1 MIVNNNLE
9 KTVKALILALICHFF
24 GLFPAFGQRVLTL
37 EQALEIAQ
45 TNSPDIKRSILNL
58 ESNRKSLDA
67 QQASLKSKFSLE
79 VTPFDFSRSR
89 VFDEFFSTWNTSED
103 YNSSGTFSVIQPIT
117 KTDGTLSLVN
127 TFGYRDNFSEFQD
140 IRTKT
145 YYNNLYLQLE
155 QPIFTYNR
163 TRLQLN
169 ELELNLEN
177 AQMSH
182 SIQLLNLEKNVT
194 QSFYD
199 VYQQQNEVQIAI
211 DELENQQISYDI
223 TKNKV
228 EAGLSAK
235 EELYQAE
242 LNFASSKSTLQNQQ
256 VALEN
261 AKDNFK
267 VMIGMSLYEEVS
279 VLANVALSPYEI
291 DLDQAIEHGLE
302 QRMELRQREIDI
314 ERSQFELIRTNAQ
327 NEFKGNVNLSMGV
340 FGDDPRFND
349 VYESP
354 TNNPRVAVSFNIPLW
369 DWGEKKA
376 RLAASRADLEVSKI
390 DLSDQKN
397 DIIINIRQVYRSL
410 QNLETQIEIAR
421 QNVKNAELT
430 YEINLER
437 YQNGDLTSMDLN
449 QFQIQ
454 LSDKKIALSSAL
466 INYKL
471 ELLNL
476 KIQSLWDFEIQQSI
490 LNSTLNP
497 KK

>member
-1 MIVNNNLE
+1 ML
-9 KTVKALILALICHFF
+9 TILLACNFF
-24 GLFPAFGQRVLTL
+24 APSSASGQRVMNLN
-37 EQALEIAQ
+37 EALEIAKS
-45 TNSPDIKRSILNL
+45 NSPDIRRSILNL
-58 ESNRKSLDA
+58 ESNRKSLEA

-79 VTPFDFSRSR
+79 VTPFDFNRRR

-103 YNSSGTFSVIQPIT
+103 YNSSGTFSVVQPIT
-117 KTDGTLSLVN
+117 RTDGTLSLVN
-127 TFGYRDNFSEFQD
+127 TFGYRDNFSQFQD

-145 YYNNLYLQLE
+145 YYNNLYLQLD

-163 TRLQLN
+163 TKLQLT

-182 SIQLLNLEKNVT
+182 AIQLLDLERNVT
-194 QSFYD
+194 QAFYD
-199 VYQQQNEVQIAI
+199 VYQQQNAVQIAV
-211 DELENQQISYDI
+211 DELENQQVSYDI

-242 LNFASSKSTLQNQQ
+242 LNLATSKSTLQNRQ
-256 VALEN
+256 VSLEN

-267 VMIGMSLYEEVS
+267 VMIGISPYEEIS
-279 VLANVALSPYEI
+279 VLGDIALSPYEV
-291 DLDQAIEHGLE
+291 DLDQAIQHGLE

-327 NEFKGNVNLSMGV
+327 NEFKGNIALSMGI
-340 FGDDPRFND
+340 FGDDTKFSD

-369 DWGEKKA
+369 DWGEKRA
-376 RLAASRADLEVSKI
+376 RLAASRADLEVSKV
-390 DLSDQKN
+390 DLSVQEN

-437 YQNGDLTSMDLN
+437 YRNGDLTSMDLN

-454 LSDKKIALSSAL
+454 LSDKKIALSNAL
-466 INYKL
+466 IDYKL

-476 KIQSLWDFEIQQSI
+476 KIQSLWDFERQQSI
-490 LNSTLNP
+490 LNPSLNP
-497 KK
+497 KN

>member
-1 MIVNNNLE
+1 MEISKHAKKMTKAMIWL
-9 KTVKALILALICHFF
+9 LAWCFF
-24 GLFPAFGQRVLTL
+24 TLPQAFGQRIMTL
-37 EQALEIAQ
+37 DKALEIARS
-45 TNSPDIKRSILNL
+45 NSPDIKRSVLNL
-58 ESNRKSLDA
+58 ESNRKTLDA

-79 VTPFDFSRSR
+79 ITPFDFNRSR

-140 IRTKT
+140 VRTKT

-163 TRLQLN
+163 TKLQLK

-177 AQMSH
+177 AQMGH

-194 QSFYD
+194 QGFYN
-199 VYQQQNEVQIAI
+199 VYQQQNAVQIAI
-211 DELENQQISYDI
+211 DELENQQVSFDI

-228 EAGLSAK
+228 EAGISAK

-242 LNFASSKSTLQNQQ
+242 LNLTSSKSTLQNQQ
-256 VALEN
+256 VSLEN

-267 VMIGMSLYEEVS
+267 VMIGISPYEAIT
-279 VLANVALSPYEI
+279 VLADVALSPYEV
-291 DLDQAIEHGLE
+291 DLEQAIQHGLE

-314 ERSQFELIRTNAQ
+314 ERSQFDLIRTNAQ
-327 NEFKGNVNLSMGV
+327 NEFKGNVALSMGV
-340 FGDDPRFND
+340 FGDDAKFSN

-369 DWGEKKA
+369 DWGEKRA

-390 DLSDQKN
+390 DLTDQKN

-437 YQNGDLTSMDLN
+437 YQNGDLTSMTLN

-454 LSDKKIALSSAL
+454 LSDKKIALSNAL
-466 INYKL
+466 IDYKL

-476 KIQSLWDFEIQQSI
+476 KIQSLWDFETQQSI
-490 LNSTLNP
+490 LNSSFNP
-497 KK
+497 KN

>member
-1 MIVNNNLE
+1 MNINYPVQSIV
-9 KTVKALILALICHFF
+9 KPLIILLALNASYLHS
-24 GLFPAFGQRVLTL
+24 LYGQQVLTL
-37 EQALEIAQ
+37 EKSLEIAKS
-45 TNSPDIKRSILNL
+45 NSPDIRRSILNL
-58 ESNRKSLDA
+58 ESNRKTLDA
-67 QQASLKSKFSLE
+67 QQASLKSRFALE
-79 VTPFDFSRSR
+79 VTPFDFNRQR

-117 KTDGTLSLVN
+117 KTDGTLSLNN

-140 IRTKT
+140 VRTKT

-163 TRLQLN
+163 TTLQLK

-182 SIQLLNLEKNVT
+182 AMQLLSLERSVT
-194 QSFYD
+194 EGFYN
-199 VYQQQNEVQIAI
+199 VYQQQNQLQIAT
-211 DELENQQISYDI
+211 DELENQQVSYDI

-228 EAGLSAK
+228 EAGLSAR

-242 LNFASSKSTLQNQQ
+242 LNLASSKSTLQNQE
-256 VALEN
+256 VSLEN
-261 AKDNFK
+261 AKDSFK
-267 VMIGMSLYEEVS
+267 VMIGMSIYEDIS
-279 VLANVALSPYEI
+279 VLADISLSPYKI
-291 DLDQAIEHGLE
+291 DLEKAIEHGLE
-302 QRMELRQREIDI
+302 QRQELRQREIDI

-327 NEFKGNVNLSMGV
+327 NEFKGSIALSMGV
-340 FGDDPRFND
+340 FGDDPRFSD

-369 DWGEKKA
+369 DWGEKRA

-390 DLSDQKN
+390 DLVEQKN
-397 DIIINIRQVYRSL
+397 EIIINIRQVYRSL
-410 QNLETQIEIAR
+410 QNLETQIDIAQ

-430 YEINLER
+430 YDINLER

-454 LSDKKIALSSAL
+454 LSDKKITLSNARIS
-466 INYKL
+466 YKL

-476 KIQSLWDFEIQQSI
+476 KIQSLWDFETQQSL
-490 LNSTLNP
+490 LNSSFNP

>member
-1 MIVNNNLE
+1 MRIFNHPQIAIILLSLALTAFSFAPSKVCGQTVMTLE
-9 KTVKALILALICHFF
+9 K
-24 GLFPAFGQRVLTL
+24 
-37 EQALEIAQ
+37 ALEIAKVS
-45 TNSPDIKRSILNL
+45 SPDIKRSVLNL

-67 QQASLKSKFSLE
+67 QHASLKSKFSLE
-79 VTPFDFSRSR
+79 ITPFDFSRSR

-103 YNSSGTFSVIQPIT
+103 YNSFGTFSVIQPIT
-117 KTDGTLSLVN
+117 KTDGTLSLIN
-127 TFGYRDNFSEFQD
+127 RLGYRDNFSEFQD
-140 IRTKT
+140 VRTKT
-145 YYNNLYLQLE
+145 YSNNLYLQLE

-163 TRLQLN
+163 TRLQLK

-177 AQMSH
+177 AQINHAM
-182 SIQLLNLEKNVT
+182 QLLNLEKNVT

-199 VYQQQNEVQIAI
+199 VYQQQNSLQIAR
-211 DELENQQISYDI
+211 DELENQQTSYDI

-242 LNFASSKSTLQNQQ
+242 LNLASSKSKLQNQQ

-267 VMIGMSLYEEVS
+267 VMIGISVFEQVS
-279 VLANVALSPYEI
+279 VLADVTLSPYKINLEE
-291 DLDQAIEHGLE
+291 AIQHGLD
-302 QRMELRQREIDI
+302 QRMELRQREISI

-327 NEFKGNVNLSMGV
+327 NEFKGNISLSMGV
-340 FGDDPRFND
+340 FGDDSKFSN

-376 RLAASRADLEVSKI
+376 RLDASRADLEVSKI

-397 DIIINIRQVYRSL
+397 DIIITMRQVYRSL
-410 QNLETQIEIAR
+410 QNLEMQIEIAR
-421 QNVKNAELT
+421 QNVENAELT

-454 LSDKKIALSSAL
+454 LSDKKIALSNAL

-476 KIQSLWDFEIQQSI
+476 KIQSLWDFETQQSI
-490 LNSTLNP
+490 LNIPLEQKN
-497 KK
+497 

>member
-1 MIVNNNLE
+1 MKISHQIG
-9 KTVKALILALICHFF
+9 KIIRALLL
-24 GLFPAFGQRVLTL
+24 LPVYYSLSLLPAFGQRVLTL
-37 EQALEIAQ
+37 AESLEIAKS
-45 TNSPDIKRSILNL
+45 NSPDIKRSILNL
-58 ESNRKSLDA
+58 ESNRKTLDA
-67 QQASLKSKFSLE
+67 QQASLKSRFSLE
-79 VTPFDFSRSR
+79 ITPFDFNRRR

-117 KTDGTLSLVN
+117 KTDGTLSLNN

-140 IRTKT
+140 MRTKT
-145 YYNNLYLQLE
+145 YYNNLYLQLD

-163 TRLQLN
+163 TTLQLK

-177 AQMSH
+177 AQISH

-194 QSFYD
+194 QGFYD
-199 VYQQQNEVQIAI
+199 VYQQQNTVQIAM
-211 DELENQQISYDI
+211 DELENQQTSFDI

-228 EAGLSAK
+228 EAGLLAK
-235 EELYQAE
+235 EELYQAA
-242 LNFASSKSTLQNQQ
+242 LNLASSKSTLQNQQ
-256 VALEN
+256 VTLEN
-261 AKDNFK
+261 SRDNFK
-267 VMIGMSLYEEVS
+267 VMIGMSIYEDINILADVS
-279 VLANVALSPYEI
+279 LSPYQI
-291 DLDQAIEHGLE
+291 DLQEAIEHALE
-302 QRMELRQREIDI
+302 QRQELRQREIDI

-327 NEFKGNVNLSMGV
+327 NEFKGNIALSMSI
-340 FGDDPRFND
+340 FGDDTKFSE

-369 DWGEKKA
+369 DWGEKRA
-376 RLAASRADLEVSKI
+376 RMAASRANLEVSKV
-390 DLSDQKN
+390 DLADQKN

-410 QNLETQIEIAR
+410 QNLETQIDIAR

-454 LSDKKIALSSAL
+454 LSDKKMALSNAL
-466 INYKL
+466 ISYKL

-476 KIQSLWDFEIQQSI
+476 KIQSLWDFETQQSI
-490 LNSTLNP
+490 LNTSFSPN
-497 KK
+497 K